1 MMAEDTRP
9 TVDEVFPP
17 GKSIAELMDERPGLT
32 MGALLD
38 KLAEKLQA
46 RETKVFKGK
55 GAFEGEDGKYH
66 DEDILIYSAPLEAH
80 SIQVQALEM
89 ALKLR
94 GAFVTKVE
102 HTGKN
107 GGPIETR
114 NEGLDAV
121 VAKYLSQSE

>member
-1 MMAEDTRP
+1 MPVSREEMDAVRGGTM
-9 TVDEVFPP
+9 
-17 GKSIAELMDERPGLT
+17 IELMDERPGLT

-38 KLAEKLQA
+38 KLADKLQA

-55 GAFEGEDGKYH
+55 GMVEGDDGKLH
-66 DEDILIYSAPLEAH
+66 EEDLIIYSAPLEAH

-107 GGPIETR
+107 GGPIQVQAEMDIGALR
-114 NEGLDAV
+114 NAIKRAQKTE
-121 VAKYLSQSE
+121 

>member
-1 MMAEDTRP
+1 MAGDTTP
-9 TVDEVFPP
+9 TVDEVFP
-17 GKSIAELMDERPGLT
+17 GKSIAELMDERSDLT

-38 KLAEKLQA
+38 KLADKLQA

-55 GAFEGEDGKYH
+55 EG

-80 SIQVQALEM
+80 GIQVQALEM

-102 HTGKN
+102 HTGKD

-114 NEGLDAV
+114 NESLDAV